1 MAKPFLKRV
10 AKTFFILLNILLSA
24 LFLAGANIQYFHPSR
39 WWFVGLLAISLPY
52 LILLL
57 VIFFVSWLLIR
68 SGWFLLPLITLAFGW
83 RAIQNIIPFNYSSK
97 FKIEKDTNTLR
108 VMSWN
113 VELFDIQEHKTH
125 PEVKQEMLDLIN
137 QYKPDIACFQEMVGG
152 DYDRA
157 INYLGDFKR
166 TLQFDNYY
174 YSYNRRLDFDNRHH
188 FGLII
193 YSKYAFII
201 KETVTTAPLDYNSTF
216 QYVDIVACADTI
228 RIFNIHLQ
236 SLKFTPQ
243 NLQYLDKPVLNTDT
257 TFLESKNIAG
267 KLKRA
272 FLKRG
277 LQAEKIKEE
286 INKSPYPVIVCGDFN
301 DVPNSY
307 AYATIGKYMQNAFVK
322 KGSGIGRTFSGISP
336 TLRIDNIFA
345 DKKFTIRQFVR
356 INKKLSD
363 HFPLV
368 ADVSLSKRG
377 N

>member
-10 AKTFFILLNILLSA
+10 TKTFFILFNILLSV
-24 LFLAGANIQYFHPSR
+24 LFLAGANIQYFHPPG
-39 WWFVGLLAISLPY
+39 WWFIGLLVMSLPY

-57 VIFFVSWLLIR
+57 VLFFFLWVSIR
-68 SGWFLLPLITLAFGW
+68 SAWLVLPVLSLAIGWH
-83 RAIQNIIPFNYSSK
+83 AIQNIIPFNYSSK
-97 FKIEKDTNTLR
+97 FKLEKEPNTLR

-113 VELFDIQEHKTH
+113 VELFDIVEHKTH
-125 PEVKQEMLDLIN
+125 PEVKGKMLELIN

-152 DYDRA
+152 DYDRV

-166 TLQFDNYY
+166 VLQFDQYY
-174 YSYNRRLDFDNRHH
+174 YSYNRRLDFDNKHH

-193 YSKYAFII
+193 FSRYPFINKQTI
-201 KETVTTAPLDYNSTF
+201 TDAPLDYNSTF
-216 QYVDIVACADTI
+216 QYVDIIAGIDTI

-236 SLKFTPQ
+236 SLKFTSQ
-243 NLQYLDKPVLNTDT
+243 NRQYLNRPVLNTDT
-257 TFLESKNIAG
+257 TYFESRSIAS
-267 KLKRA
+267 KLKRG

-277 LQAEKIKEE
+277 IQAERIRAE
-286 INKSPYPVIVCGDFN
+286 INKSPYPVILCGDFN

-307 AYATIGKYMQNAFVK
+307 AYTTIGNDMQNAFVK
-322 KGSGIGRTFSGISP
+322 KGTGIGRTFFGISP

-345 DKKFTIRQFVR
+345 DKKFTIKQFTR

-363 HFPLV
+363 HFPIV
-368 ADVSLSKRG
+368 ADVAFLKAS